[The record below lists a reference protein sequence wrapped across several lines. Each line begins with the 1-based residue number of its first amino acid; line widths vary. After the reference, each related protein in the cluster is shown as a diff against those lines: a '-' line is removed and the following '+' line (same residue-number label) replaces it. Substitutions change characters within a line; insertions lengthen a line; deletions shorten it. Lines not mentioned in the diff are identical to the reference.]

1 MKVLVTGARG
11 QVGSELILQ
20 GEKLGLEMIA
30 AGRTELDITQ
40 QDSVSIFIQAQKP
53 DIVINAAAYT
63 AVGQAESE
71 PELAYAI
78 NRDGAANLAEAC
90 ADNNFPLLHIS
101 TDYVFDG
108 SKDGAYNETDAPN
121 PQGIY
126 GKSKLEGE
134 RAIESIL
141 KQYIILRVSWVFGAN
156 GNNFVKT
163 MLRLGKE
170 RDVIKVVAD
179 QHGGPTWAGDIA
191 KTLLKLV
198 KRWSD
203 GETIP
208 WGTYHYSGQPAT
220 TWQGFAEAIFEQAEV
235 LGIIEKRPI
244 VEPITTAE
252 YPTPAR
258 RPQDSILDC
267 HKLAQ
272 EFDINQPDWHVGLR
286 QVLRTWKQSNT

>member
-1 MKVLVTGARG
+1 MKVLVTGAKG

-20 GEKLGLEMIA
+20 GEKFGLQMLA
-30 AGRTELDITQ
+30 AGRDELDITQ
-40 QDSVSIFIQAQKP
+40 QDTVSKFIQIQQP
-53 DIVINAAAYT
+53 DIVINVAAYT
-63 AVGQAESE
+63 AVDLAESE

-78 NRDGAANLAEAC
+78 NRDGAANLARAC
-90 ADNNFPLLHIS
+90 ADSKNPLLHIS
-101 TDYVFDG
+101 TDYIFAGRKV
-108 SKDGAYNETDAPN
+108 GAYSETDAPN

-134 RAIESIL
+134 LAIESIL
-141 KQYIILRVSWVFGAN
+141 KQYIILRTSWVFGAN

-191 KTLLKLV
+191 STLLSLV

-203 GETIP
+203 GETIA

-220 TWQGFAEAIFEQAEV
+220 TWQGFTELIFEQAEV
-235 LGIIEKRPI
+235 LGIIEKRPR
-244 VEPITTAE
+244 VVPITTAE
-252 YPTPAR
+252 YPTPAQ
-258 RPQDSILDC
+258 RPLNSILDC
-267 HKLAQ
+267 RKLAQ
-272 EFDINQPDWHVGLR
+272 QLNISQPDWRCGLM
-286 QVLRTWKQSNT
+286 QVLETWKHE